1 MMKPR
6 ANRGVKTSHPSTT
19 VVAASPAQ
27 PHALLIVLP
36 DQWIPSF
43 HSLNAFVFALC
54 FTHIPFPPSCFRACS
69 PGLLLGRTS
78 RLVPQR
84 NTRMYCT
91 ASSSHSVLPP
101 SPSPPR
107 TVDTI
112 VQEQTHTHKPTSLY
126 CSASLPSSL
135 SQHPCWCAHAACAE
149 QVKNM
154 QSPSLTTRTDSDQ
167 ARSQARGKNISH
179 VWLLFKA
186 KVQIGFGVL
195 CTAYGF
201 DWDFMNLYKSDPVC
215 HKLYKRDL

>member
-19 VVAASPAQ
+19 AVAASPAQ

-112 VQEQTHTHKPTSLY
+112 VQEQTHTHTQTHISILLCLTSFIPF
-126 CSASLPSSL
+126 SAPMLVCPRRPRRAGQEHAIAFAYNPHRLRSSEITG
-135 SQHPCWCAHAACAE
+135 P
-149 QVKNM
+149 
-154 QSPSLTTRTDSDQ
+154 
-167 ARSQARGKNISH
+167 G
-179 VWLLFKA
+179 
-186 KVQIGFGVL
+186 
-195 CTAYGF
+195 
-201 DWDFMNLYKSDPVC
+201 
-215 HKLYKRDL
+215 